1 MAGEFY
7 QGPMPGDSVESVLMS
22 APSAPSRPP
31 EPGSA
36 PPIYEASGLRKT
48 YRLGAIAIEALRG
61 VDLVVARGEFVVVAG
76 PSGCGKT
83 TLFNLLGALDG
94 PDAGRVLFEGK
105 DLGRLTPREKTLFLR
120 RQVGFVFQSFNL
132 VPVLTAYENVE
143 YPLWIDGLRG
153 AERRRRTEEALASV
167 GLAGRMH
174 QRPDQLSGG
183 ERQRVALAR
192 GLVHEPRVI
201 LADEPTAN
209 LDSKTGAEIVGLLAR
224 MNSERGTTFL
234 IATHDPAIVG
244 TSPRTVRLLD
254 GRVVADGRAGP
265 ARPGGPR

>member
-1 MAGEFY
+1 
-7 QGPMPGDSVESVLMS
+7 MPRDSVESILMS
-22 APSAPSRPP
+22 APPAARRPLEP
-31 EPGSA
+31 ESA
-36 PPIYEASGLRKT
+36 PPIFQASGLRKA

-61 VDLVVARGEFVVVAG
+61 VDLVVMRGEFVVIAG

-94 PDAGRVLFEGK
+94 PDSGSVLFEGS
-105 DLGRLTPREKTLFLR
+105 DLGRLTPGEKTLFLR
-120 RQVGFVFQSFNL
+120 RKVGFVFQSFNL
-132 VPVLTAYENVE
+132 IPVLTAYENVE

-167 GLAGRMH
+167 GLAARMR

-192 GLVHEPRVI
+192 GLVHQPRVI

-209 LDSKTGAEIVGLLAR
+209 LDSGTGAEIVGLLAR
-224 MNSERGTTFL
+224 INSERGTTFV
-234 IATHDPAIVG
+234 IATHDPAIVER
-244 TSPRTVRLLD
+244 SPRTVRLLD
-254 GRVVADGRAGP
+254 GRVVADERAGP
-265 ARPGGPR
+265 SGPRGTR

>member
-1 MAGEFY
+1 
-7 QGPMPGDSVESVLMS
+7 MS
-22 APSAPSRPP
+22 APPAPRHPLGP
-31 EPGSA
+31 ESA
-36 PPIYEASGLRKT
+36 PPIFEVSGLRKA

-61 VDLVVARGEFVVVAG
+61 VDFVVRRGEFVVVAG

-94 PDAGRVLFEGK
+94 ADSGSVRFEGI
-105 DLGRLTPREKTLFLR
+105 DLGRLTPGAKTLFLR
-120 RQVGFVFQSFNL
+120 RKVGFVFQSFNL
-132 VPVLTAYENVE
+132 IPVLTAYENVE

-167 GLAGRMH
+167 GLTGRMH

-209 LDSKTGAEIVGLLAR
+209 LDSSTGAEIVGLLAR
-224 MNSERGTTFL
+224 INSERGTTFV

-244 TSPRTVRLLD
+244 KSPRTIRLLD
-254 GRVVADGRAGP
+254 GRVVADGQAGP
-265 ARPGGPR
+265 SRPGGAG

>member
-1 MAGEFY
+1 VS
-7 QGPMPGDSVESVLMS
+7 GPR
-22 APSAPSRPP
+22 APRQPLEP
-31 EPGSA
+31 EPA
-36 PPIYEASGLRKT
+36 PLIFDASGLRKT
-48 YRLGAIAIEALRG
+48 YRLGATTIEALRG
-61 VDLVVARGEFVVVAG
+61 VDLVVTRGELVVVAG

-94 PDAGRVLFEGK
+94 PDSGRVLFEGT
-105 DLGRLTPREKTLFLR
+105 DLGRLTAAEKTLLLR
-120 RQVGFVFQSFNL
+120 RKVGFVFQSFNL

-143 YPLWIDGLRG
+143 YPLWIDGLGR

-192 GLVHEPRVI
+192 GLVHDPRVI

-209 LDSKTGAEIVGLLAR
+209 LDSQTGAEIIDLLAR
-224 MNSERGTTFL
+224 TNSERGTTFL
-234 IATHDPAIVG
+234 IATHDPGIIER
-244 TSPRTVRLLD
+244 SPRTVRLLD
-254 GRVVADGRAGP
+254 GRVVADERAGLS
-265 ARPGGPR
+265 RPGGAR

>member
-1 MAGEFY
+1 MGDFEVTGLH
-7 QGPMPGDSVESVLMS
+7 GPARVPGGA
-22 APSAPSRPP
+22 APLF
-31 EPGSA
+31 
-36 PPIYEASGLRKT
+36 EAAGLRKT
-48 YRLGAIAIEALRG
+48 YRLGAVTIEALRG

-94 PDAGRVLFEGK
+94 PNSGSVRFEGS
-105 DLGRLTPREKTLFLR
+105 DLGRLTAAEKTLFLR
-120 RQVGFVFQSFNL
+120 RKVGFVFQSFNL

-143 YPLWIDGLRG
+143 YPLWIDGLGRD
-153 AERRRRTEEALASV
+153 ERKRRTVEALASV

-192 GLVHEPRVI
+192 GLVHDPRVI

-209 LDSKTGAEIVGLLAR
+209 LDSKTGAEIVDLLAR
-224 MNSERGTTFL
+224 TNSERGTTFL
-234 IATHDPAIVG
+234 IATHDPAIIEK
-244 TSPRTVRLLD
+244 SPRTVRLLD
-254 GRVVADGRAGP
+254 GRVVADECAGLS
-265 ARPGGPR
+265 RPGDAR